1 MHAQKLV
8 EKAQDAADR
17 RAWDHAI
24 EFYLQALDLDP
35 DNLDGREGIRKAE
48 LAKYEAYYP
57 STASRFFATL
67 GAKLSAAIAGLTRN
81 HEGKMRSLERVLTK
95 DPKNISSGLALGAA
109 AVAAGHRHAALA
121 AFRGVL
127 LVDKKNI
134 EAWKGAGRALC
145 ALGEATEALT
155 AFEEAAKLDPRDQE
169 ANRMRKNL
177 AAEVSI
183 NATGIDRSGHSRDKL
198 RDGAETER
206 LEQDGRLVRSTDE
219 LEAAVVR
226 LEKEVAAN
234 PGDAKLLAELAN
246 RLAALKDYDR
256 AIEIYESAYE
266 AQPTNFDLRE
276 KAGDLKITRFDRDLR
291 EARESGNQEEADRLD
306 GQRLSFIVGEY
317 RARVKD
323 HPTDLVLHFQLGK
336 ALFESGDYDGAI
348 GEFQQTNRDPRRKIE
363 SMTMLGNCFLKKG
376 MFDLAENQLR
386 KAIEEMP
393 GMSNRTKDVLYSL
406 GKLKEK
412 QGKPKDALA
421 EYKKIYEVDI
431 SFRDVAERM
440 ETIKKEI
447 AQA

>member
-35 DNLDGREGIRKAE
+35 DNLDGREGIRRAE

-57 STASRFFATL
+57 STASRFFATF
-67 GAKLSAAIAGLTRN
+67 GAKLSAAIAGMTKN
-81 HEGKMRSLERVLTK
+81 HEGKMRALERVLTK
-95 DPKNISSGLALGAA
+95 DPKNVAVGLQLATAA
-109 AVAAGHRHAALA
+109 SAAGHRNAVLGAC
-121 AFRGVL
+121 RGIL
-127 LVDKKNI
+127 LVDPKNLD
-134 EAWKGAGRALC
+134 ALKGTGRAL
-145 ALGEATEALT
+145 ASLGEAREALT
-155 AFEEAAKLDPRDQE
+155 AFENAAKIDPRDQE

-183 NATGIDRSGHSRDKL
+183 TDTGIDRSGHSRDKL
-198 RDGAETER
+198 RDGDETDR
-206 LEQDGRLVRSTDE
+206 LEQDGRVVRTADE
-219 LEAAVVR
+219 LQDAASR
-226 LEKEVAAN
+226 LEKLVQAN
-234 PGDAKLLAELAN
+234 PNDPKILAELAN
-246 RLAALKDYDR
+246 RYSAMKDYDR
-256 AIEIYESAYE
+256 AIETYEKAYE

-276 KAGDLKITRFDRDLR
+276 KAGDLRIARFDHDLS
-291 EARESGNQEEADRLD
+291 EAKKSGNDGDAGRLAEERLTY
-306 GQRLSFIVGEY
+306 IVTEY

-323 HPTDLVLHFQLGK
+323 HPTDLVLHFQLGR

-348 GEFQQTNRDPRRKIE
+348 SEFQQTNRDPRRKIE

-386 KAIEEMP
+386 KAIEDMP
-393 GMSNRTKDVLYSL
+393 GMSDRAKDILYSL
-406 GKLKEK
+406 GQLKEQ

-431 SFRDVAERM
+431 GFRDVSERM
-440 ETIKKEI
+440 EAIKKEI
-447 AQA
+447 A

>member
-35 DNLDGREGIRKAE
+35 DNLDGREGIRRAE

-57 STASRFFATL
+57 SAASRFFATFGL
-67 GAKLSAAIAGLTRN
+67 KLSAAIAGLTKN
-81 HEGKMRSLERVLTK
+81 HEGKMRSLERVLTR
-95 DPKNISSGLALGAA
+95 DPKNIAAGLAIGEA
-109 AVAAGHRHAALA
+109 AVSAGHRNASLA

-127 LVDKKNI
+127 LVDKKNL
-134 EAWKGAGRALC
+134 EAWKGTGRALC
-145 ALGEATEALT
+145 ALGEAKEALT
-155 AFEEAAKLDPRDQE
+155 AFEEAAKIDPRDQE

-183 NATGIDRSGHSRDKL
+183 GATGIDRSGHSREKL
-198 RDGAETER
+198 RDGEQTER
-206 LEQDGRLVRSTDE
+206 LEQDGRLVRTTDE
-219 LEAAVVR
+219 LEAAVSR

-246 RLAALKDYDR
+246 RFSAMKDYDR
-256 AIEIYESAYE
+256 AIETYEKAYE

-291 EARESGNQEEADRLD
+291 EAKESGNEEDASRQAEARRVFLVD
-306 GQRLSFIVGEY
+306 EY

-336 ALFESGDYDGAI
+336 ALFDSGDFDGAI

-363 SMTMLGNCFLKKG
+363 SMTMLGNCFLQKG

-406 GKLKEK
+406 GQLKEK
-412 QGKPKDALA
+412 QGKPKDALT

-440 ETIKKEI
+440 EAIKKEI
-447 AQA
+447 AKA